1 MIKQNAQNNRYLR
14 IAVALF
20 LILHFALGS
29 LVAQSPSPAKSP
41 ANSSG
46 ATDEPVLTAGNVDT
60 SKHPQTTVNFTI
72 EKQGSVFRQLE
83 TSDVEVFYDGQK
95 VELKPD
101 ALKKA
106 KDSESV
112 KILFVIDKS
121 GSMKP
126 KNGIDKLKPAQEAL
140 FNFINNLGASDEV
153 AISTFGENYTEVL
166 PLTKVEN
173 KARIQD
179 AINNLSAPDQLTN
192 FYSGIE
198 SAVNQAGSK
207 EIKNIIFL
215 SDAKEDNEDFNLL
228 KDKKAEKQRRENELS
243 GKLNQKGTRFF
254 AVAIGNPE
262 AASDSQE
269 FVDYDSMK
277 NIATPTQGTANL
289 IDVPDIKEESKT
301 SGRTSE
307 NLIAEKL
314 KDQLAEVK
322 KMLKFS
328 YALVVDLPPTSKT
341 IGEMLMRFNITDGK
355 KTWRQETTYPYS
367 MQNGK
372 PVFEKARVLPFII
385 SSASKNLS
393 YRNISMIYLL
403 MLVPLG
409 ILSLIPGVFNKFA
422 AAAEVRKVNE
432 AIVRIRGNSPLIGTQ
447 CPGEGGP
454 LGRRFAFRE
463 GDTLI
468 VCPQCSTPHHLIC
481 WAENKFQCMNRI
493 CERRYQIPEQVLTK
507 HNVQV

>member
-1 MIKQNAQNNRYLR
+1 MKKIRFLA
-14 IAVALF
+14 ALF
-20 LILHFALGS
+20 LVFHFSLGT

-41 ANSSG
+41 AKTESS
-46 ATDEPVLTAGNVDT
+46 DEPVLSAGNVDT
-60 SKHPQTTVNFTI
+60 SKHPTATVNFTI

-112 KILFVIDKS
+112 RILFVIDKS
-121 GSMKP
+121 GSMRP
-126 KNGIDKLKPAQEAL
+126 KKGIDKLKPAQDAL
-140 FNFINNLGASDEV
+140 FNFVNNLSPVDEV
-153 AISTFGENYTEVL
+153 AISTFGEDYEEVL

-173 KARIQD
+173 KSKIQD
-179 AINNLSAPDQLTN
+179 AISNLAAPDQLTN

-228 KDKKAEKQRRENELS
+228 KDKNAEKRRRESDLS
-243 GKLNQKGTRFF
+243 GKLNQKGVRFF
-254 AVAIGNPE
+254 AVALGNPG
-262 AASDSQE
+262 ADSDSQE

-277 NIATPTQGTANL
+277 NIAQPTQGTADL
-289 IDVPDIKEESKT
+289 IDLPDIQEESKT

-307 NLIAEKL
+307 SLIAEKL
-314 KDQLAEVK
+314 KNQLAEVK

-328 YALVVDLPPTSKT
+328 YALVFDLPRTSKT
-341 IGEMLMRFNITDGK
+341 NGEMAINFNITDGSK
-355 KTWRQETTYPYS
+355 KWRQSTTYPYTVTD
-367 MQNGK
+367 GK
-372 PVFEKARVLPFII
+372 PIFERARVLPFIL

-393 YRNISMIYLL
+393 YGNISLIYLL

-432 AIVRIRGNSPLIGTQ
+432 AIVRIPVNSQLVGAQ
-447 CPGEGGP
+447 CPGESGP
-454 LGRRFAFRE
+454 LGKRYAFRE

-468 VCPQCSTPHHLIC
+468 VCPQCGTPHHLIC
-481 WAENKFQCMNRI
+481 WAENKFQCMNRM
-493 CERRYQIPEQVLTK
+493 CERRYQIPEQILMK

>member
-1 MIKQNAQNNRYLR
+1 MRKQNSTKNYKKLR
-14 IAVALF
+14 FLAALF
-20 LILHFALGS
+20 LVFHFALGT

-41 ANSSG
+41 GSTG

-60 SKHPQTTVNFTI
+60 SKHPQAIVNFTI

-95 VELKPD
+95 VDLKPD

-112 KILFVIDKS
+112 RILFVIDKS
-121 GSMKP
+121 GSMRP

-140 FNFINNLGASDEV
+140 FNFVNNLSPVDEV
-153 AISTFGENYTEVL
+153 AISTFGEDYAEVL

-173 KARIQD
+173 KSKIEQ
-179 AINNLSAPDQLTN
+179 AINDLSAPDQLTN

-215 SDAKEDNEDFNLL
+215 SDAKEYNEDFNLL
-228 KDKKAEKQRRENELS
+228 KDKNADKRRRESDLS

-262 AASDSQE
+262 AAFDSQE

-277 NIATPTQGTANL
+277 NIATPTQGTADL
-289 IDVPDIKEESKT
+289 IDVPDIKDESKT

-307 NLIAEKL
+307 SLIAEKL
-314 KDQLAEVK
+314 KNQLSEVK

-328 YALVVDLPPTSKT
+328 YALVFDLPPSSKT
-341 IGEMLMRFNITDGK
+341 SGDLMLKFNITDGK
-355 KTWRQETTYPYS
+355 KVWKQETTYEYT
-367 MQNGK
+367 MQDNK
-372 PVFEKARVLPFII
+372 PIFGRARVLPFII
-385 SSASKNLS
+385 SSASKSLS
-393 YRNISMIYLL
+393 YGNISMIYLL
-403 MLVPLG
+403 MLVPLA

-422 AAAEVRKVNE
+422 AAAEVRKVSE
-432 AIVRIRGNSPLIGTQ
+432 AIVNVHNNSHLVGAQ
-447 CPGEGGP
+447 CPGESGP
-454 LGRRFAFRE
+454 LGKRFAFRA

-468 VCPQCSTPHHLIC
+468 VCPQCGTPHHLIC
-481 WAENKFQCMNRI
+481 WAENKFQCMNRM
-493 CERRYQIPEQVLTK
+493 CERRYQIPAQILTK